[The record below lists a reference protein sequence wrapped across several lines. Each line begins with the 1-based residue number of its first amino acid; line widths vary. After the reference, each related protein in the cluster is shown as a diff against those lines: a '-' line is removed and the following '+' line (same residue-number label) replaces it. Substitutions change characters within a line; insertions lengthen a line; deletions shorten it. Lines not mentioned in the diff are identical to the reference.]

1 MAFIQKQGFTRFEFL
16 LKEDCISVK
25 CYTVKEINH
34 RTVSLDDLGH
44 KIEIE
49 KDSFWLTYGLSLFF
63 AFFTV
68 IFILGNVA
76 DHSKQVSTWLWIA
89 ISMFSALCSIFII
102 TTPVKN
108 EIRLVGGN
116 ESLSLL
122 FDKPSEGDVREFID
136 EIIRRSKRLLL
147 RKYGTIDTDLP
158 EEIMISQWRWL
169 METEVIT
176 KETFDKKK
184 AEYFLMKNKQ

>member
-49 KDSFWLTYGLSLFF
+49 KDSFWLTIGLFLFF

-89 ISMFSALCSIFII
+89 ISMFSALISIFIL

-108 EIRLVGGN
+108 EIRLVGGIETLN
-116 ESLSLL
+116 LL
-122 FDKPSEGDVREFID
+122 FDKPSEREVREFID
-136 EIIRRSKRLLL
+136 EVIRRSKRIMLK
-147 RKYGTIDTDLP
+147 KYGTIDQDLP
-158 EEIMISQWRWL
+158 EKVMISQLAWL
-169 METEVIT
+169 MDMEVIT
-176 KETFDKKK
+176 KEVFDQMK
-184 AEYFLMKNKQ
+184 AEFFRR